1 MIKFCGAVCIV
12 AGTTCYGLF
21 YAFQKKSRLWRLKQF
36 KESLLCL
43 SGQLRV
49 ARIAMPQALAQ
60 IGQKS
65 RYDYLSQ
72 FYIFVSEN
80 LEQHTYSG
88 FWETWA
94 AGIDSYVRDIYLT
107 ESDSEILKNIGS
119 IPLHLDIQMQLAFL
133 EENISELDNLIDEP
147 INFINNQVEEFER
160 RRVEEKKSLISEI
173 YTEIMAEHGEASGYL
188 PLQRIYDSKWENATT
203 TKKAITEAIAERV
216 DHVEK
221 DFCIIRSMESEFKDN
236 GIEKYKATLELSDA
250 IEVMNQYQKQ
260 KEEILRRQEE
270 EAKRKAEEE
279 ARKAS
284 EVSSATDTPMQEA
297 PVAQTVPEE
306 KIIEPKP
313 VNDSIVY
320 EIIADP
326 FQIVQLEAQ
335 MRSLEIK
342 YRRVR

>member
-1 MIKFCGAVCIV
+1 MEEIRVNVEQKNGVIGFNFEEIKEKLNSELEIYKNMIFTEESKTEAKKTI
-12 AGTTCYGLF
+12 ASLRKL
-21 YAFQKKSRLWRLKQF
+21 KKSVNDKKLEVKKSF
-36 KESLLCL
+36 MIPYTNFE
-43 SGQLRV
+43 
-49 ARIAMPQALAQ
+49 AQ
-60 IGQKS
+60 VK
-65 RYDYLSQ
+65 
-72 FYIFVSEN
+72 
-80 LEQHTYSG
+80 
-88 FWETWA
+88 
-94 AGIDSYVRDIYLT
+94 
-107 ESDSEILKNIGS
+107 
-119 IPLHLDIQMQLAFL
+119 
-133 EENISELDNLIDEP
+133 ELDNLIDEP

-160 RRVEEKKSLISEI
+160 KRVEEKKALISEI
-173 YTEIMAEHGEASGYL
+173 YTEIMAEHEEASGYL

-221 DFCIIRSMESEFKDN
+221 DLGIIRSMGLEFEDK

>member
-1 MIKFCGAVCIV
+1 MEEIRVNVEQKNGVIGFNFEEIKEKLNSELEIYKNMIFTEDSKTEAKKTI
-12 AGTTCYGLF
+12 ASLRKL
-21 YAFQKKSRLWRLKQF
+21 KKSVNDKKLEVKKSF
-36 KESLLCL
+36 MIPYTNFE
-43 SGQLRV
+43 
-49 ARIAMPQALAQ
+49 AQ
-60 IGQKS
+60 VK
-65 RYDYLSQ
+65 
-72 FYIFVSEN
+72 
-80 LEQHTYSG
+80 
-88 FWETWA
+88 
-94 AGIDSYVRDIYLT
+94 
-107 ESDSEILKNIGS
+107 
-119 IPLHLDIQMQLAFL
+119 
-133 EENISELDNLIDEP
+133 ELDNLIDEP

-173 YTEIMAEHGEASGYL
+173 YTEIMADHGEASGYL

-221 DFCIIRSMESEFKDN
+221 DLGIIRSMGSEFEDK

-279 ARKAS
+279 ARKES

-297 PVAQTVPEE
+297 PVTQTALEE

>member
-1 MIKFCGAVCIV
+1 MEEIRVNVEQKNGVIGFNFEEIKEKLNSELEIYKNMIFTEDSKTEAKKTI
-12 AGTTCYGLF
+12 ASLRKL
-21 YAFQKKSRLWRLKQF
+21 KKSVNDKKLEVKKSF
-36 KESLLCL
+36 MIPYTNFE
-43 SGQLRV
+43 
-49 ARIAMPQALAQ
+49 AQ
-60 IGQKS
+60 VK
-65 RYDYLSQ
+65 
-72 FYIFVSEN
+72 
-80 LEQHTYSG
+80 
-88 FWETWA
+88 
-94 AGIDSYVRDIYLT
+94 
-107 ESDSEILKNIGS
+107 
-119 IPLHLDIQMQLAFL
+119 
-133 EENISELDNLIDEP
+133 ELDNLIDEP

-173 YTEIMAEHGEASGYL
+173 YTEIMAEHVEASGYL

-221 DFCIIRSMESEFKDN
+221 DLGIIRSMESEFEDK
-236 GIEKYKATLELSDA
+236 GIEKYKTTLELSDA

-279 ARKAS
+279 ARTAS
-284 EVSSATDTPMQEA
+284 EVNSAIDTPMQES
-297 PVAQTVPEE
+297 PVAQTAPEE
-306 KIIEPKP
+306 IIIEPKP

>member
-1 MIKFCGAVCIV
+1 MEEIRVNVEQKNGVIGFNFEEIKEKLNSELEIYKNMIFTEDSKAEAKMTIASLRKLKKLVNDKKLEV
-12 AGTTCYGLF
+12 
-21 YAFQKKSRLWRLKQF
+21 KKSF
-36 KESLLCL
+36 MIPYTNFE
-43 SGQLRV
+43 
-49 ARIAMPQALAQ
+49 AQ
-60 IGQKS
+60 VK
-65 RYDYLSQ
+65 
-72 FYIFVSEN
+72 
-80 LEQHTYSG
+80 
-88 FWETWA
+88 
-94 AGIDSYVRDIYLT
+94 
-107 ESDSEILKNIGS
+107 
-119 IPLHLDIQMQLAFL
+119 
-133 EENISELDNLIDEP
+133 ELDNLIDEP

-160 RRVEEKKSLISEI
+160 RRVEEKKALISEI
-173 YTEIMAEHGEASGYL
+173 YTEIMAEHEEASGYL

-203 TKKAITEAIAERV
+203 TKKAITEAITERV

-221 DFCIIRSMESEFKDN
+221 DLGIIRSMGSEFEDK

>member
-1 MIKFCGAVCIV
+1 MIPYTNF
-12 AGTTCYGLF
+12 
-21 YAFQKKSRLWRLKQF
+21 
-36 KESLLCL
+36 E
-43 SGQLRV
+43 
-49 ARIAMPQALAQ
+49 AQ
-60 IGQKS
+60 VK
-65 RYDYLSQ
+65 
-72 FYIFVSEN
+72 
-80 LEQHTYSG
+80 
-88 FWETWA
+88 
-94 AGIDSYVRDIYLT
+94 
-107 ESDSEILKNIGS
+107 
-119 IPLHLDIQMQLAFL
+119 
-133 EENISELDNLIDEP
+133 ELDNLIDEP

-173 YTEIMAEHGEASGYL
+173 YTEIMAEHVEASGYL

-221 DFCIIRSMESEFKDN
+221 DLGIIRSMGSEFEDK

-284 EVSSATDTPMQEA
+284 EADSVIDTPMQEA
-297 PVAQTVPEE
+297 PVTQTAPEE
-306 KIIEPKP
+306 KFIEPKP
-313 VNDSIVY
+313 VNNSIVY

-326 FQIVQLEAQ
+326 FQIVQLEAF
-335 MRSLEIK
+335 MRENDINFK
-342 YRRVR
+342 RTK

>member
-1 MIKFCGAVCIV
+1 MEEIRVNVEQKNGVIGFNFEEIKEKLNSELEIYKNMIFTEESKTEAKKTI
-12 AGTTCYGLF
+12 ASLRKL
-21 YAFQKKSRLWRLKQF
+21 KKSVNDKKLEVKKSF
-36 KESLLCL
+36 MIPYTNFE
-43 SGQLRV
+43 
-49 ARIAMPQALAQ
+49 AQ
-60 IGQKS
+60 VK
-65 RYDYLSQ
+65 
-72 FYIFVSEN
+72 
-80 LEQHTYSG
+80 
-88 FWETWA
+88 
-94 AGIDSYVRDIYLT
+94 
-107 ESDSEILKNIGS
+107 
-119 IPLHLDIQMQLAFL
+119 
-133 EENISELDNLIDEP
+133 ELDNLIDEP

-160 RRVEEKKSLISEI
+160 KRVEEKKSLISEI
-173 YTEIMAEHGEASGYL
+173 YTEIMAEHEEASGYL

-221 DFCIIRSMESEFKDN
+221 DLGIIRSMGLEFEDK

-284 EVSSATDTPMQEA
+284 EADSVIDTPMQEA
-297 PVAQTVPEE
+297 PVTQTAPEE
-306 KIIEPKP
+306 KFIEPKP
-313 VNDSIVY
+313 VNNSIVY

>member
-1 MIKFCGAVCIV
+1 MEEIRVNVEQKNGVIGFNFDEIKEKLNSELEIYKNMIFTEDSKTEAKKTI
-12 AGTTCYGLF
+12 ASLRKL
-21 YAFQKKSRLWRLKQF
+21 KKSVNDKKLEVKKSF
-36 KESLLCL
+36 MIPYTNFE
-43 SGQLRV
+43 
-49 ARIAMPQALAQ
+49 AQ
-60 IGQKS
+60 VK
-65 RYDYLSQ
+65 
-72 FYIFVSEN
+72 
-80 LEQHTYSG
+80 
-88 FWETWA
+88 
-94 AGIDSYVRDIYLT
+94 
-107 ESDSEILKNIGS
+107 
-119 IPLHLDIQMQLAFL
+119 
-133 EENISELDNLIDEP
+133 ELDNLIDEP

-173 YTEIMAEHGEASGYL
+173 YTEIMADHGEASGYL

-221 DFCIIRSMESEFKDN
+221 DLGIIRSMGSEFEDK

-279 ARKAS
+279 ARKES

-297 PVAQTVPEE
+297 PVAQTAPEE

>member
-1 MIKFCGAVCIV
+1 MEEIRVNVEQKNGVIGFNFEEIKEKLNSELEIYKNMIFTEDSKAEAKKTI
-12 AGTTCYGLF
+12 ASLRKL
-21 YAFQKKSRLWRLKQF
+21 KKSVNDKKLEVK
-36 KESLLCL
+36 
-43 SGQLRV
+43 
-49 ARIAMPQALAQ
+49 
-60 IGQKS
+60 KS
-65 RYDYLSQ
+65 FMIPYTN
-72 FYIFVSEN
+72 F
-80 LEQHTYSG
+80 
-88 FWETWA
+88 ETQ
-94 AGIDSYVRDIYLT
+94 V
-107 ESDSEILKNIGS
+107 K
-119 IPLHLDIQMQLAFL
+119 
-133 EENISELDNLIDEP
+133 ELDNLIDEP

-173 YTEIMAEHGEASGYL
+173 YTEIMAEHEEASGYL

-221 DFCIIRSMESEFKDN
+221 DLSIIHSMESEFEDK

-250 IEVMNQYQKQ
+250 IEIMNQYQKQ

-279 ARKAS
+279 ARKES
-284 EVSSATDTPMQEA
+284 ETNSEPDIAVNETPITDN
-297 PVAQTVPEE
+297 VPEE
-306 KIIEPKP
+306 KFIEPKP
-313 VNDSIVY
+313 VEDPIVY

-335 MRSLEIK
+335 MRSLDIK

>member
-1 MIKFCGAVCIV
+1 MEEIRVNVEQKNGVIGFNFEEIKEKLNSELEIYKNMIFTEDSKTEAKKTI
-12 AGTTCYGLF
+12 ASLRKL
-21 YAFQKKSRLWRLKQF
+21 KKSVNDKKLEVK
-36 KESLLCL
+36 
-43 SGQLRV
+43 
-49 ARIAMPQALAQ
+49 
-60 IGQKS
+60 KS
-65 RYDYLSQ
+65 
-72 FYIFVSEN
+72 FM
-80 LEQHTYSG
+80 
-88 FWETWA
+88 
-94 AGIDSYVRDIYLT
+94 
-107 ESDSEILKNIGS
+107 
-119 IPLHLDIQMQLAFL
+119 IPYTNFEDQVK
-133 EENISELDNLIDEP
+133 ELDKLIDEP
-147 INFINNQVEEFER
+147 IIFINNQVEEFER

-221 DFCIIRSMESEFKDN
+221 DLGIIRSMKSEFEDK

-250 IEVMNQYQKQ
+250 IEIMNQYQKQ

-284 EVSSATDTPMQEA
+284 EFSSAIDTPMQEST
-297 PVAQTVPEE
+297 VAQTAPEE
-306 KIIEPKP
+306 KFIEPKP

-326 FQIVQLEAQ
+326 FQIVLMEAF
-335 MRSLEIK
+335 MRENGITFSRI
-342 YRRVR
+342 R

>member
-1 MIKFCGAVCIV
+1 M
-12 AGTTCYGLF
+12 
-21 YAFQKKSRLWRLKQF
+21 KKSF
-36 KESLLCL
+36 MIPYTNFE
-43 SGQLRV
+43 
-49 ARIAMPQALAQ
+49 AQ
-60 IGQKS
+60 VK
-65 RYDYLSQ
+65 
-72 FYIFVSEN
+72 
-80 LEQHTYSG
+80 
-88 FWETWA
+88 
-94 AGIDSYVRDIYLT
+94 
-107 ESDSEILKNIGS
+107 
-119 IPLHLDIQMQLAFL
+119 
-133 EENISELDNLIDEP
+133 ELDNLIDEP

-160 RRVEEKKSLISEI
+160 KRVEEKKSLISEI
-173 YTEIMAEHGEASGYL
+173 YTEIMAEHEEASGYL

-221 DFCIIRSMESEFKDN
+221 DLGIIRSMGLEFEDK

-284 EVSSATDTPMQEA
+284 EADSVIDTPMQEA
-297 PVAQTVPEE
+297 PVTQTAPEE
-306 KIIEPKP
+306 KFIEPKP
-313 VNDSIVY
+313 VNNSIVY

>member
-1 MIKFCGAVCIV
+1 MEEIRVNVEQKNGVIGFNFEEIKEKLNSELEIYKNMIFTEESKTEAKKTI
-12 AGTTCYGLF
+12 ASLRKL
-21 YAFQKKSRLWRLKQF
+21 KKSVNDKKLEVKKSF
-36 KESLLCL
+36 MIPYTNFE
-43 SGQLRV
+43 
-49 ARIAMPQALAQ
+49 AQ
-60 IGQKS
+60 VK
-65 RYDYLSQ
+65 
-72 FYIFVSEN
+72 
-80 LEQHTYSG
+80 
-88 FWETWA
+88 
-94 AGIDSYVRDIYLT
+94 
-107 ESDSEILKNIGS
+107 
-119 IPLHLDIQMQLAFL
+119 
-133 EENISELDNLIDEP
+133 ELDNLIDEP

-160 RRVEEKKSLISEI
+160 KRVEEKKALISEI
-173 YTEIMAEHGEASGYL
+173 YAEIMAEHEEASGYL

-203 TKKAITEAIAERV
+203 TKKAITETITERV

-221 DFCIIRSMESEFKDN
+221 DLGIIRSMGSELEDK

-270 EAKRKAEEE
+270 EAKRKAEEK

-297 PVAQTVPEE
+297 PVAQTVQEE